1 MSPLYRN
8 SPYFSLD
15 IDIKCITDNITDNDN
30 VQEEY
35 YNGDVETERD
45 DRQEEC
51 HTEKNV
57 PRISCNEK
65 VRKNFGLSCA
75 NTCRELLNEIKGLAY
90 LVEDQQGT
98 LNELQETLFQAK
110 KKLANIAKKE
120 NGFML
125 EKKSDQKKS
134 LKIKIKSYALP
145 LRKRKKAWAGRIG
158 EKKEKLEIASHIK
171 VETENEKVK
180 NNNIIEMEYPLED
193 FLDGNEKP
201 VMEFAVNSVIS
212 ISDDDGDDAVFFSV
226 ISRSTH

>member
-1 MSPLYRN
+1 MASSVDKTGIVQTGCGLFSVPSGTVKEKRHQVDFGDETKMPSCSCGDWIKSYYLCKHFFAIFEKFPVYSWNALSPLYRN

-75 NTCRELLNEIKGLAY
+75 NTCRELLNEIKGLTY

-125 EKKSDQKKS
+125 EKK
-134 LKIKIKSYALP
+134 AT
-145 LRKRKKAWAGRIG
+145 RK
-158 EKKEKLEIASHIK
+158 
-171 VETENEKVK
+171 
-180 NNNIIEMEYPLED
+180 
-193 FLDGNEKP
+193 
-201 VMEFAVNSVIS
+201 
-212 ISDDDGDDAVFFSV
+212 
-226 ISRSTH
+226 